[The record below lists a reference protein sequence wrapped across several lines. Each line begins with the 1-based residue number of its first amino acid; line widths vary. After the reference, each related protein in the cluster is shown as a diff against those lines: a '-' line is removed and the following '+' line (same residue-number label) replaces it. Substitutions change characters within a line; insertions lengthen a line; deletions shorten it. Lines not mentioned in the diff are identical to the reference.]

1 MWVKHPDYERVD
13 WINKFVLELWPSL
26 DKAIC
31 DMIRDILHPIFDE
44 CIRQYCITSIEF
56 RSLTLGSLPPNIQG
70 VKVHE
75 TNEKELI
82 IDPIVRWAGNPNIN
96 LVVKFLF
103 LPITLQLLDLQIFA
117 APRITLKPLVPTFP
131 CFASIAVSLLD
142 KPSVDFGLKLL
153 GGDVMA
159 IPGLYQFIQEQIRTQ
174 IANMYLWPQ
183 NLVIPILD
191 ESLGAIKKPVG
202 ILYVKVVKAVQLLKK
217 DLLGASDPYVK
228 LSLSG
233 ERLTAKKTSVKM
245 KNLNPEWNE
254 EFRMTVKDPKSQFLK
269 VHVYDW
275 EKIGKH
281 NNLGM
286 QVVPLSLLVP
296 HQKKELTLD
305 LMKNISLNNNKNKYR
320 GKLVLELTFNPFKE
334 DSLNYS
340 GRHLDNSST
349 TTNNK
354 ELGEG
359 HMSRHSI
366 GGLLIVTIP
375 GAENVEGNHHN
386 NPYALV
392 TFRGEEKRT
401 KLMKKTRN
409 PKWNEEFQ
417 FVLDEPPLKEKI
429 HIQVM
434 SRRTG
439 FGFRPKET
447 LGHVEISL
455 VDVIHNGRIN
465 QKYHLINSK
474 SGFVSVDIRWKV
486 I

>member
-1 MWVKHPDYERVD
+1 
-13 WINKFVLELWPSL
+13 
-26 DKAIC
+26 
-31 DMIRDILHPIFDE
+31 MIRDILHPIFDE

-159 IPGLYQFIQEQIRTQ
+159 IPGLYQFIQSLGVSFFYYKQEQIRTQ

-191 ESLGAIKKPVG
+191 ESLAIKKPVG

-254 EFRMTVKDPKSQFLK
+254 EFRMT
-269 VHVYDW
+269 
-275 EKIGKH
+275 IGKH

-354 ELGEG
+354 ELG
-359 HMSRHSI
+359 
-366 GGLLIVTIP
+366 GLLIVTIP

-401 KLMKKTRN
+401 KVIKLMKKTRN

-439 FGFRPKET
+439 FGFRPKQET